1 MDNRGNV
8 LSPSVLA
15 AVNIHD
21 TCLLPQAVQGLV
33 SLAYDLNIDIHGSF
47 VTFDPAFYSKRN
59 QQVIEAAHMIPV
71 IKPNHRN
78 TKDQNIIAQREAVF
92 AGVRPIYRLRF
103 TSERN
108 FAWED
113 KYRRVVVRYEK
124 KQTNAQGWRDLA
136 AAMVNFRWCFGRT

>member
-1 MDNRGNV
+1 M

-15 AVNIHD
+15 AVNVHD
-21 TCLLPQAVQGLV
+21 TCLLPASVRELTK
-33 SLAYDLNIDIHGSF
+33 LTARLNIELDGSF
-47 VTFDPAFYSKRN
+47 LTLDPAFYSNRN
-59 QQVIEAAHMIPV
+59 HQVIEAAGMLPV

-78 TKDQNIIAQREAVF
+78 TKDQRIIARREALF
-92 AGVRPIYRLRF
+92 AEVRPIYRLRF
-103 TSERN
+103 SGERN

-136 AAMVNFRWCFGRT
+136 ASLVNYRWCFEET